1 MQTTRIRKLCN
12 LHHIWIF
19 ALSFVCA
26 ISSLS
31 TAALPELRISDNGRF
46 LVTEEGTPFFWLGD
60 TAWSLFMQTTREEAG
75 YYLKDRAGKGFTV
88 IQAVILWG
96 SVNAKNRYGD
106 PPFVGGDPAK
116 PNEAYFRYI
125 DSVVNQ
131 AASLGLYT
139 GLLPVWAGSHIRP
152 KQALFNLTNTD
163 KTRRYGRFLG
173 KRYRDQPVIWIL
185 GGDWPGEGLEPIF
198 RALARGLAEGDG
210 GTHLMTY
217 HPRGGGASSTWFHKD
232 AWLDLNMIQSGHS
245 RHNRNYEMIAKDY
258 GLKPVKPVVDGEPGY
273 ENITEGLKAAGPG
286 VPRLTAADVRRF
298 AYCGVFAGAAGHT
311 YGCNEIYQFWVEGTK
326 PGSRWGATVP
336 WKQALDLR
344 GAGQMQ
350 HLRNLIE
357 SRPMLIRIPDQS
369 LIEGNAMRTTDR
381 VQATRGSDGSYAF
394 VYIASGKPVTIR
406 TDKLS
411 GSTIKAYWFDPRKGT
426 SRVIETFARAK
437 RRQFKPPSSGK
448 DNDWVLVLDDAAKG
462 FVLPGTQA
470 IHGK

>member
-12 LHHIWIF
+12 LHHIWLF

-31 TAALPELRISDNGRF
+31 TAGLPELRISDNGRF
-46 LVTEEGTPFFWLGD
+46 LVTEEDTPFFWLGD

-96 SVNAKNRYGD
+96 SVNAKNRYGN
-106 PPFVGGDPAK
+106 PPFIGGDPDK

-131 AASLGLYT
+131 AAVLGLYT

-185 GGDWPGEGLEPIF
+185 GGDWPGAGLEPIF

-210 GTHLMTY
+210 GKHLMTY
-217 HPRGGGASSTWFHKD
+217 HPRGGGASSTWFHDD
-232 AWLDLNMIQSGHS
+232 AWLDFNMVQSGHS
-245 RHNRNYEMIAKDY
+245 FENRNYEMIARDY
-258 GLKPVKPVVDGEPGY
+258 KRHPVKPVVDGEPGY
-273 ENITEGLKAAGPG
+273 EDHPSRFDPKYGWLSA
-286 VPRLTAADVRRF
+286 RDVRRF
-298 AYCGVFAGAAGHT
+298 AYCAVFAGAAGHT
-311 YGCNEIYQFWVEGTK
+311 YGCHDIWQFWQPDRK
-326 PGSRWGATVP
+326 PITYARTP
-336 WKQALDLR
+336 WKKALQLP
-344 GAGQMQ
+344 GAEQMQ
-350 HLRNLIE
+350 HLRRLVE
-357 SRPMLIRIPDQS
+357 SRPMLIRVPDQS

-381 VQATRGSDGSYAF
+381 VQATRGTDGSYAF
-394 VYIASGKPVTIR
+394 VYIASGKPVTIH

-411 GSTIKAYWFDPRKGT
+411 GGMIKAYWFDPRKGT
-426 SRVIETFARAK
+426 SQVIETFARAK
-437 RRQFKPPSSGK
+437 RRQFTPPSSGK
-448 DNDWVLVLDDAAKG
+448 GNDWVLVLEDAAKG

-470 IHGK
+470 IHEK